1 MTRIDL
7 NDTMQ
12 SAVIKMAEGNPGAL
26 RVCMELLTKG
36 AQIDP
41 DDWAGGFG
49 NLLSLDTL
57 AAYGPRIWMLYKNV
71 CGQDLVKTI
80 AMLRAWQLG
89 FTTRESL
96 NYAIDN
102 RGADLDVDALL
113 AQVKE
118 RLPNFGGALKE

>member
-12 SAVIKMAEGNPGAL
+12 SVVIKMAEGNPGAL
-26 RVCMELLTKG
+26 RVCMDLLAKG
-36 AQIDP
+36 EQIDP

-57 AAYGPRIWMLYKNV
+57 AVYGSRIWMLFKDV
-71 CGQDLVKTI
+71 CDLDLIKTI

-102 RGADLDVDALL
+102 RGAGLDVDTLL

-118 RLPNFGGALKE
+118 RLPNFGVAQQE